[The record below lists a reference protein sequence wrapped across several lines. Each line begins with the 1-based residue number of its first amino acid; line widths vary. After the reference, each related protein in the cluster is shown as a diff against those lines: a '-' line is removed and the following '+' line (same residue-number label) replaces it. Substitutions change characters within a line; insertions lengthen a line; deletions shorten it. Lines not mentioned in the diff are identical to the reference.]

1 MRLSP
6 HHRHIAL
13 AGLIGLLV
21 GGGLIYGLFHH
32 LMSEGMSISARYK
45 LVLSTQSVQLLK
57 NNEYPQVLAIQ
68 ERALVNAVQAAR
80 IALSSHDSASL
91 RALLDEGERYLKQ
104 NPSANTAD
112 WEAKPKAA
120 P

>member
-1 MRLSP
+1 
-6 HHRHIAL
+6 
-13 AGLIGLLV
+13 
-21 GGGLIYGLFHH
+21 
-32 LMSEGMSISARYK
+32 
-45 LVLSTQSVQLLK
+45 
-57 NNEYPQVLAIQ
+57 
-68 ERALVNAVQAAR
+68 VQAGR
-80 IALSSHDSASL
+80 IALGGHDSASL